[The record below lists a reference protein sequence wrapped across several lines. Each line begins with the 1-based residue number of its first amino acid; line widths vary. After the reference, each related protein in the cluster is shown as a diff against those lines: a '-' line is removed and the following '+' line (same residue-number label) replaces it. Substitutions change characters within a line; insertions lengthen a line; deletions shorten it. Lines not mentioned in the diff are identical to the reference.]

1 MSTAKPQI
9 YKGKEYPS
17 IKAIALELDLD
28 LPALYRYTKSMS
40 IEDAVSATQKY
51 MEEHPML
58 YICTINGVKYKTHLS
73 IARFLRAWSVGFN
86 RLVRDLQ
93 HGGYSYRDALYKA
106 INTYACKNAIRIDS
120 IEIHDTLDV

>member
-1 MSTAKPQI
+1 MSTAKPQM

-40 IEDAVSATQKY
+40 IEDAVTATQKY

-58 YICTINGVKYKTHLS
+58 YICTINTSDENTHL
-73 IARFLRAWSVGFN
+73 
-86 RLVRDLQ
+86 
-93 HGGYSYRDALYKA
+93 
-106 INTYACKNAIRIDS
+106 
-120 IEIHDTLDV
+120 